1 MHQLTFHNPV
11 SNVEDLIIASQRIS
25 LIPISE
31 RFSKEIYREFT
42 AEITRYMM
50 APPPTQ
56 ISETLEFIRG
66 SIEGMNR
73 HEEFVFA
80 IVDTDDHFLGCAGLH
95 ARDSS
100 LTPELGIWVKKSAH
114 GSALGREAVRCLR
127 DWASENL
134 KIGYFMYPV
143 EKNNLAS
150 RKIAVSL
157 GGEII
162 KEQETLSLSGNL
174 LDEVVYHI
182 PLAPDESA

>member
-1 MHQLTFHNPV
+1 M
-11 SNVEDLIIASQRIS
+11 
-25 LIPISE
+25 
-31 RFSKEIYREFT
+31 
-42 AEITRYMM
+42 
-50 APPPTQ
+50 PPPPRD
-56 ISETLEFIRG
+56 ISDTLQFIRS

-100 LTPELGIWVKKSAH
+100 LTPELGIWLKKSAH
-114 GSALGREAVRCLR
+114 GGALGREAMRCLR

-134 KIGYFMYPV
+134 MISYFIYPV

-157 GGEII
+157 GGKVI

-182 PLAPDESA
+182 PLASDASV